1 MGKERIILVT
11 ATDKQQYVRERYRE
25 LLHITK
31 VRDPLQFRFTAKGYY
46 VSIIADETGYTEDYV
61 NRIINGKR

>member
-11 ATDKQQYVRERYRE
+11 AADKQQYVRERYRE
-25 LLHITK
+25 LLHITRE
-31 VRDPLQFRFTAKGYY
+31 RDPMQFRFTAKGYY
-46 VSIIADETGYTEDYV
+46 VEIIATETGYTNDYV